1 MELLMKTFKEY
12 ISEIY
17 WVKPKPNKEQ
27 SEIGFQVGSS
37 SHAHVNKQLKRLSD
51 PKKFKSSLSKAKVIN
66 YNQNKIKNVDNTDAA
81 DKGAFKQLNKQKQ
94 KRVSNI
100 FKKSRSVETPIIL
113 KHRETGHEHLLAG
126 NTRATYGIQKRKK
139 IKASVI
145 EY

>member
-1 MELLMKTFKEY
+1 MKTYRQSMTEVR
-12 ISEIY
+12 
-17 WVKPKPNKEQ
+17 WVKPKSSKEQ
-27 SEIGFQVGSS
+27 SEIGFQIGTSS
-37 SHAHVNKQLKRLSD
+37 TPEVNKHLNHLSN
-51 PKKFKSSLSKAKVIN
+51 PKNFKTALAKAKVQHYDI
-66 YNQNKIKNVDNTDAA
+66 NKIKNVDNTDAA
-81 DKGAFKQLNKQKQ
+81 DKNSFSQLNKQKQ

-113 KHRETGHEHLLAG
+113 KNKESGHEHLLAG